1 MSSRQ
6 HPWPSTQWFLVAPRC
21 WLGMFGSHAIS
32 VAGESVLNSLPDSLL
47 DLALSKDD
55 FRHLLKTHLITL
67 YWSIWR
73 IRGVTWWY
81 TVQMDNFLTWS
92 LIRRVICRKFRKEL
106 CRFRNLT
113 LTITLAE
120 TLCLYV
126 MDKWPFGQVN
136 CPHLLTNNFKWNN
149 LELRPP

>member
-1 MSSRQ
+1 MSRSLMSSRQ
-6 HPWPSTQWFLVAPRC
+6 HPWPSTQWLLVAPRC

-92 LIRRVICRKFRKEL
+92 LIRRVICRKFRNRVVQIPKFDANHNPSRNPMPICYGQMTLRTSEL
-106 CRFRNLT
+106 SPLT
-113 LTITLAE
+113 
-120 TLCLYV
+120 Y
-126 MDKWPFGQVN
+126 K
-136 CPHLLTNNFKWNN
+136 
-149 LELRPP
+149 